1 MCKYCELLGNN
12 YHPGCE
18 VVADSLPFDEKVVD
32 QESFATDHFEVSCR
46 FRKLEDEG
54 TTICID
60 AGFGSTIDIFV
71 QYCPFCGNSLK

>member
-18 VVADSLPFDEKVVD
+18 VVANSLPFDEKVVD

-60 AGFGSTIDIFV
+60 AGFYHEEAQSQQSTI
-71 QYCPFCGNSLK
+71 